1 MRRPLAVVCC
11 AYVLTQLA
19 AAFLPPAAF
28 VPLAAV
34 FVCLFAAALAR
45 KKGGYARLVPLACLA
60 ALAVQWVGVWGAA
73 QPAFSL
79 AGSRP
84 QLTVRVE
91 ETSPGYADGMVRARL
106 EVLAAE
112 GRALGPLRRFCIT
125 CPAFPEAQPGEI
137 YKGAFSLSALEK
149 DSYYYGNLADRVYL
163 EGESGPVERAGM
175 SGALRFKLLEVR
187 RILSASLRK
196 YLPREEGGVL
206 AAMTVG
212 DRSHVSGQ
220 LRAAY
225 RAAGA
230 SHLLVVSGLHLTLLC
245 GAFLGNRPVGGR
257 LRKLKALGAIC
268 TVLFMMGLT
277 GFTPSVTRA
286 GIAAL
291 IFYFGTL
298 LLQPADSFTS
308 LGVAAVLIS
317 LQGPY
322 ALCDLGLQLSFA
334 ATLGVLTAGKMAR
347 PLRAWARD
355 TERKAAAALAKA
367 GELLLCPVFAAL
379 FTLPVQLAGGLT
391 PSGVSVLASLL
402 ALPLMGPT
410 LVCGL
415 LAGLCGLV
423 PGLDFAARV
432 FSLGGG
438 LLVRLLNAVAT
449 HLAAL
454 PLARLRLPRGY
465 ALLVLALAALLWLA
479 ARRLRKMRWLAAVF
493 PCMLALAVLCYTG
506 LMRGTVRVAL
516 VGSASTPCVV
526 AVEDGRALV
535 AFQGGSANAQ
545 KVQEYLE
552 EQGIGQIACLVDL
565 RRRPG
570 ELTLAAQRTVTAQ
583 ELPQNTAAEARV
595 CDIIGTVF
603 RLKGGNLLIL
613 DIKGCKL
620 AAVTGKPLAAQ
631 PLKVD
636 FLVGGGTA
644 PGAIEPGTLLS
655 AKRYDWHT
663 GYAAQFYYA
672 SQGAAVWVR
681 PGRSVMLK
689 GGSYA
694 VQ

>member
-1 MRRPLAVVCC
+1 M
-11 AYVLTQLA
+11 
-19 AAFLPPAAF
+19 
-28 VPLAAV
+28 
-34 FVCLFAAALAR
+34 
-45 KKGGYARLVPLACLA
+45 
-60 ALAVQWVGVWGAA
+60 
-73 QPAFSL
+73 
-79 AGSRP
+79 
-84 QLTVRVE
+84 
-91 ETSPGYADGMVRARL
+91 
-106 EVLAAE
+106 
-112 GRALGPLRRFCIT
+112 
-125 CPAFPEAQPGEI
+125 
-137 YKGAFSLSALEK
+137 
-149 DSYYYGNLADRVYL
+149 
-163 EGESGPVERAGM
+163 
-175 SGALRFKLLEVR
+175 
-187 RILSASLRK
+187 
-196 YLPREEGGVL
+196 
-206 AAMTVG
+206 
-212 DRSHVSGQ
+212 
-220 LRAAY
+220 
-225 RAAGA
+225 
-230 SHLLVVSGLHLTLLC
+230 
-245 GAFLGNRPVGGR
+245 
-257 LRKLKALGAIC
+257 
-268 TVLFMMGLT
+268 
-277 GFTPSVTRA
+277 
-286 GIAAL
+286 
-291 IFYFGTL
+291 
-298 LLQPADSFTS
+298 
-308 LGVAAVLIS
+308 
-317 LQGPY
+317 
-322 ALCDLGLQLSFA
+322 
-334 ATLGVLTAGKMAR
+334 
-347 PLRAWARD
+347 
-355 TERKAAAALAKA
+355 
-367 GELLLCPVFAAL
+367 
-379 FTLPVQLAGGLT
+379 QLAGGLT

-415 LAGLCGLV
+415 LTGLCGLV

-465 ALLVLALAALLWLA
+465 ALLVLALAVLLWLA

-595 CDIIGTVF
+595 CDIMGTVF